1 MSEIDSGG
9 NAFPAQVGF
18 YSVPLDHINCD
29 CVKRIGERSLP
40 GLTKRQWFAGMA
52 LQGFLSRGLDGVAV
66 ERIASDSFLMADAM
80 VQAGKGEKNG
90 E

>member
-29 CVKRIGERSLP
+29 CVKRIGERILP
-40 GLTKRQWFAGMA
+40 GMTKREWYAGMA
-52 LQGFLSRGLDGVAV
+52 LQGYRSWCGTNVYSP
-66 ERIASDSFLMADAM
+66 ESIAEWAYKDADAM
-80 VQAGKGEKNG
+80 LRAGKGER
-90 E
+90 

>member
-18 YSVPLDHINCD
+18 YSAPLDHINCD

-40 GLTKRQWFAGMA
+40 GLTKREWYAGMA
-52 LQGFLSRGLDGVAV
+52 LQGMLSGDPNMSLEESTKWAYDH
-66 ERIASDSFLMADAM
+66 ADAM
-80 VQAGKGEKNG
+80 IKAGKGEK
-90 E
+90 